1 MLQLYSYFRSS
12 AAYRLRIAL
21 HLKGLAFDTVPVHLL
36 KGGGEQLQS
45 AYRAI
50 NPAALVPALNI
61 DADNDG
67 TTLTQS
73 LAIMEYLDETHP
85 QPPLLPADALG
96 RARVRALALAV
107 ACDIHPLNNLRVL
120 TYLSGEL
127 QASGDARNAWARHWM
142 ALGFATL
149 EQHLAHDAAT
159 GLCCHGDTPTLADCC
174 VVPQVFNARRF
185 ELDLA
190 PYPTLVRIAEHC
202 EALPA
207 FIAAHPAQ
215 QPDAASI
222 ARPLPSTPTG

>member
-96 RARVRALALAV
+96 RARVRALALTV

-149 EQHLAHDAAT
+149 EQHLANDAAT
-159 GLCCHGDTPTLADCC
+159 GLCCHGDTPTLADCS